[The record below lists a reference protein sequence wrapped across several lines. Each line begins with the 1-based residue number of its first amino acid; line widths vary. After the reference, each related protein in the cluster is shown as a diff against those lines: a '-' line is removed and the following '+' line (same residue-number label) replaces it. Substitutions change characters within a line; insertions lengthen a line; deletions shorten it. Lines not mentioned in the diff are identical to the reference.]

1 MSVTDLEIKEA
12 TWGAWTILYAG
23 APSCACRLAA
33 ALLAVTRGTQAHP
46 HWVPSDDLWRDRL
59 AAWGPQPGAPALLQ
73 ESQMWRGD
81 TYLLWR
87 STVQVSTDDD
97 GKSIT
102 GRRPPSRSRCRND
115 TEQTASARPR
125 IRRRGSPPPEA
136 NVVPD

>member
-59 AAWGPQPGAPALLQ
+59 AAWGPQPVPLPCCRKVKCGAGTPICY
-73 ESQMWRGD
+73 G
-81 TYLLWR
+81 
-87 STVQVSTDDD
+87 VQQS
-97 GKSIT
+97 KSAPMT
-102 GRRPPSRSRCRND
+102 
-115 TEQTASARPR
+115 TARA
-125 IRRRGSPPPEA
+125 
-136 NVVPD
+136 